1 MLIAFTLTVAGII
14 GGWLTSMTKTS
25 SEIVGGELTSQ
36 INCSS
41 KVLDVDALCHNNT
54 NVTVILQN
62 IGSASLTNPSFYMKT
77 TDQTACVS
85 NQTGTISSGGFTQYE
100 INCTNFGVNKTLNF
114 VKATALCQGTVS
126 ISIEKKDFSDS
137 CS

>member
-1 MLIAFTLTVAGII
+1 
-14 GGWLTSMTKTS
+14 MTKSS
-25 SEIVGGELTSQ
+25 SETVGSELSAQ
-36 INCSS
+36 VNCSS

-54 NVTVILQN
+54 NVTVVLQN
-62 IGSASLTNPSFYMKT
+62 IGSTSLTNPYFYIKT
-77 TDQTACVS
+77 TDQTTCVS
-85 NQTGTISSGGFTQYE
+85 NQTGTVSGGGFVQYE

-114 VKATALCQGTVS
+114 IKATALCQGTVS